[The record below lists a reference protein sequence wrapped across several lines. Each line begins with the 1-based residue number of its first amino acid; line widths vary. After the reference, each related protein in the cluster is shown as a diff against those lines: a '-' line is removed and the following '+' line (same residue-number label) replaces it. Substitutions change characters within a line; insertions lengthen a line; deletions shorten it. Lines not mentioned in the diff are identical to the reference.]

1 VPLLHVRVLC
11 PPELTGEVLRAF
23 GATGGAVHLAR
34 LPGAAVG
41 PAPDVVS
48 CDLVRQRADDL
59 LAHLRTLGLA
69 ERGAVVVAPVDAVM
83 SRWAEEAQREP
94 RYGSADAVVWEDLV
108 VTATEFAQSSRAY
121 LAFMAIAMMVA
132 ACGIELDN
140 PILIVGSMVLGPD
153 YGPLSALAV
162 ALPMGRW
169 RLAGRALVTL
179 LVGFAVGIA
188 LTALFGVVMRL
199 AGLFDP
205 GTLHRPHPDTGFIWR
220 PDTFSFVVSWLG
232 GAAMALS
239 LTTSQLNALVGVVIS
254 VTTIPAAA
262 AVALSLD
269 DQWYAAGGGAAQQLV
284 INLAG
289 IAGAGA
295 LVLLALRLE
304 YRWER
309 RRAVRTT
316 AASTR

>member
-11 PPELTGEVLRAF
+11 PPELTGEVLGVL
-23 GATGGAVHLAR
+23 GATGGAVHLSR

-48 CDLVRQRADDL
+48 CDLVRQQADEL
-59 LAHLRTLGLA
+59 LARLRSLGLA
-69 ERGAVVVAPVDAVM
+69 ERGAVLVAPVDAVM
-83 SRWAEEAQREP
+83 SPWAERAEEAA
-94 RYGSADAVVWEDLV
+94 RYGAADAVVWDDLV
-108 VTATEFAQSSRAY
+108 GTAVVFAQNSRAY

-153 YGPLSALAV
+153 YAPLSALAV
-162 ALPMGRW
+162 ALPMRRW
-169 RLAGRALVTL
+169 PLAWRALRTL
-179 LVGFAVGIA
+179 VAGFALGIVI
-188 LTALFGVVMRL
+188 TTLFGAVMRA
-199 AGLFDP
+199 AGQFDP
-205 GTLHRPHPDTGFIWR
+205 GALNDPHPNTGFIWK
-220 PDTFSFVVSWLG
+220 PDAFSFVVSWLG

-239 LTTSQLNALVGVVIS
+239 LTTSQVTSLVGVVIS

-262 AVALSLD
+262 AVALSAD
-269 DQWYAAGGGAAQQLV
+269 DRGYAAGAGAAQQLL

-289 IAGAGA
+289 ITAAGA

-304 YRWER
+304 SEWER
-309 RRAVRTT
+309 RRAARTT
-316 AASTR
+316 APGG